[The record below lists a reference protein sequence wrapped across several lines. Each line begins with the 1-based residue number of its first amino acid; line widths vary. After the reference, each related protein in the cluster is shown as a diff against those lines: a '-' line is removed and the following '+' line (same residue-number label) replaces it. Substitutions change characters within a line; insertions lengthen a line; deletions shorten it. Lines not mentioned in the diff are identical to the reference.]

1 MNSDKDKKL
10 IKSPYYSLEKL
21 SEDSSLV
28 KRGLRD
34 LNVWPKIEDIFN
46 KLKEKYQAGLIDEC
60 VELCLEVLATDSNH
74 FFTLC
79 YYGRCLYQ
87 KGEYEKSIE
96 YLTRCL
102 NEESG
107 YFFLWQFRGDSYWKL
122 SDYQNAL
129 NDYLKA
135 IELDPS
141 NGASYDN
148 AAMCFF
154 NIGEYGKAHEYIDQT
169 ILMEN
174 ESDMPM
180 IRKAQ
185 FFEYQKKTVEAL
197 EQYKKTLAVFSTS
210 EYANKKV
217 LELSESFVGEKLENY
232 NHDGLTDHE
241 LRLKAVGVN
250 FYFYYF
256 NI

>member
-1 MNSDKDKKL
+1 MDNDKDKKL

-46 KLKEKYQAGLIDEC
+46 KLKEKYQIGLIDEC
-60 VELCLEVLATDSNH
+60 IKLCLEVLATDSNH
-74 FFTLC
+74 FFTIC
-79 YYGRCLYQ
+79 YYARCLYQ

-102 NEESG
+102 NEESD

-122 SDYQNAL
+122 NNYQNAL

-148 AAMCFF
+148 VAMCFF
-154 NIGEYGKAHEYIDQT
+154 NIGEYTKAHEYIDQV
-169 ILMEN
+169 ISMEN
-174 ESDMPM
+174 ENDMPM

-185 FFEYQKKTVEAL
+185 FFEFQEKKIEAL
-197 EQYKKTLAVFSTS
+197 EQYKNTLKKFPAS
-210 EYANKKV
+210 EYAKKKAT
-217 LELSESFVGEKLENY
+217 ELS
-232 NHDGLTDHE
+232 
-241 LRLKAVGVN
+241 KA
-250 FYFYYF
+250 
-256 NI
+256 

>member
-1 MNSDKDKKL
+1 MKDDKQI

-60 VELCLEVLATDSNH
+60 IELCLEVLATDSNH

-102 NEESG
+102 NEENG

-122 SDYQNAL
+122 NDYQNAL
-129 NDYLKA
+129 NDYLKS
-135 IELDPS
+135 IELDSS

-148 AAMCFF
+148 AAMCYSLM
-154 NIGEYGKAHEYIDQT
+154 GEHDKAHEFIDKA
-169 ILMEN
+169 ISFEME
-174 ESDMPM
+174 EDMPM

-185 FFEYQKKTVEAL
+185 IFEFQNLKTEAL
-197 EQYKKTLAVFSTS
+197 EQYKKTLSKFPDS
-210 EYANKKV
+210 EFANKKV
-217 LELSESFVGEKLENY
+217 LELSN
-232 NHDGLTDHE
+232 NQ
-241 LRLKAVGVN
+241 
-250 FYFYYF
+250 
-256 NI
+256 